1 MNAIGKLGGDVWKN
15 LENPVGKLENPVG
28 KNVAEEIPVYG
39 QELWNIFDTPKDV
52 WGKVAEKPIPQ
63 PLTGKTQGEIWAGA

>member
-1 MNAIGKLGGDVWKN
+1 MNAIGNVWKN
-15 LENPVGKLENPVG
+15 LEKPVGKLENPVG

-52 WGKVAEKPIPQ
+52 WGKVAKEFIPPPKTEKTFGEKM
-63 PLTGKTQGEIWAGA
+63 LGKY